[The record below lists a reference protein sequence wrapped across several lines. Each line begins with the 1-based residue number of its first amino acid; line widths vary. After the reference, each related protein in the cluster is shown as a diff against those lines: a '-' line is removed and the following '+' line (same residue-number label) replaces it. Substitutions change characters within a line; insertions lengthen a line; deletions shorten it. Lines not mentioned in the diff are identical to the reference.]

1 MNKTA
6 SLQVGFARVNVNPQM
21 GMEVRGYYQSRKAI
35 GVLDDLELNVVA
47 VNHGDDT
54 VLIMALDNCNMPTDF
69 AIQLR
74 TAISEK
80 TSVPTEAIFIH
91 SIHTHTGPDLSI
103 KKREANC
110 SLFLFVKNS
119 KKCLIFILLL
129 LTNKN

>member
-47 VNHGDDT
+47 VNYGDDT

-103 KKREANC
+103 KNGRIVAPFFY
-110 SLFLFVKNS
+110 L
-119 KKCLIFILLL
+119 
-129 LTNKN
+129 